1 MSEPVPVFVTCI
13 WSNIKYWDSVWKF
26 SLSVCKYPPLLHNP
40 VWIGTVS
47 VKCRSWGTWLEH
59 FDVASSA
66 FRSFFLPICIYIY
79 IYIYIY
85 NLHNGECAS
94 VFNALFKT
102 RRVSAFAFLRG
113 LNMQLLQS
121 RNSIYLS
128 FLYISFLYIYI
139 CYFVIIWPVG
149 AKWETSE

>member
-1 MSEPVPVFVTCI
+1 MLIST
-13 WSNIKYWDSVWKF
+13 
-26 SLSVCKYPPLLHNP
+26 
-40 VWIGTVS
+40 
-47 VKCRSWGTWLEH
+47 
-59 FDVASSA
+59 
-66 FRSFFLPICIYIY
+66 CIYIY

-121 RNSIYLS
+121 RNTYIYIYIYIYMNTY
-128 FLYISFLYIYI
+128 YISFLFSSKKDTCLIRDQKAYIFLFFFFKLRRFWKRVYI
-139 CYFVIIWPVG
+139 LLYFYSPSKRVPLKHWCFFLD
-149 AKWETSE
+149 KN

>member
-1 MSEPVPVFVTCI
+1 MSRPLGKSMEKAFQSTHFSFTSTGGWGQPDTALRRTKNQSCHRYSSDRKRTNSLGY
-13 WSNIKYWDSVWKF
+13 SNKITNLEDTRGIFHLISFSISFYHETKF
-26 SLSVCKYPPLLHNP
+26 
-40 VWIGTVS
+40 
-47 VKCRSWGTWLEH
+47 
-59 FDVASSA
+59 FDLILYSIYIYVYE
-66 FRSFFLPICIYIY
+66 YIY

-121 RNSIYLS
+121 RNWLI
-128 FLYISFLYIYI
+128 
-139 CYFVIIWPVG
+139 V
-149 AKWETSE
+149 